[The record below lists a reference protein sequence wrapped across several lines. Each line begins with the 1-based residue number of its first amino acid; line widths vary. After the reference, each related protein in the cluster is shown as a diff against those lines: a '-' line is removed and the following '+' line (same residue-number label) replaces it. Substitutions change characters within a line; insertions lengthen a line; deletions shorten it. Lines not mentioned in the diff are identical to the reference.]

1 LQATALIGF
10 RERLIMR
17 SNPLIGLGAD
27 DAFTVTASGKR
38 FCYAKFQPMDI
49 VFDDIATHL
58 GHTCRW
64 LGALRC
70 HYSTAEHSVLM
81 AQYALICRQ
90 SQLPLA
96 LRWDDP
102 DVDADA
108 RKEFAK
114 TLLLHDAEEYVTGDF
129 PSPLKQF
136 FNPLFEDYASYV
148 REIIYEKYN
157 AYYPWYE
164 YVKDWDRKMLFT
176 EAHNHLIGGIS
187 AIREKGTVCQTLP
200 VTIHGWSP
208 TDAAQRFKDM
218 YLRLV

>member
-1 LQATALIGF
+1 
-10 RERLIMR
+10 MR
-17 SNPLIGLGAD
+17 TNPLLGLGAD

-38 FCYAKFQPMDI
+38 FHYAKFRTMDI

-58 GHTCRW
+58 AHTCRW

-81 AQYALICRQ
+81 AQYALSCRQ
-90 SQLPLA
+90 SQLPKPLQ
-96 LRWDDP
+96 WDDP
-102 DVDADA
+102 VVQEVE

-114 TLLLHDAEEYVTGDF
+114 ALLFHDAEEYVTGDF

-148 REIIYEKYN
+148 REIIFEKYT
-157 AYYPWYE
+157 AHYPWYK
-164 YVKDWDRKMLFT
+164 YVKDWDRRILFT
-176 EAHNHLIGGIS
+176 EAHYRLAGGIS
-187 AIREKGTVCQTLP
+187 AIREHGTVVQTLS
-200 VTIHGWSP
+200 VNITGWAP
-208 TDAAQRFKDM
+208 DIAAQRFKDM